1 MDTMFRMNLCL
12 FGEGAAAGA
21 SSGGEAGGN
30 ASGSNAGFADQN
42 KPEKVVYGI
51 QDEPEQAET
60 MTQAKETTA
69 NDETK
74 TESDP
79 VDKGKA
85 FEDMIKGDYKEQFDA
100 RVKQILERRF
110 KDHGELQQFK
120 TDSQEILDLMFA
132 KYGVK
137 DIKSLQKAV
146 HEDDSY
152 FEEAAEAE
160 NMTIDQYKY
169 KLQLER
175 ENAQKEQK
183 IAQMVQAQ
191 QEQERIRQANAA
203 YADWQRQSESLKTRY
218 PNFSL
223 ENEARNPQ
231 FVKLLQNGIDV
242 KTAFETIH
250 HDEILSG
257 AMMQTAQAV
266 RKNVTESIK
275 ARGLRPSENG
285 INAQAGVIV
294 KNDVSKLTSKDRAE
308 IARRARMGE
317 TIKF

>member
-21 SSGGEAGGN
+21 SSGGEAAGSATGST
-30 ASGSNAGFADQN
+30 SGVADQ
-42 KPEKVVYGI
+42 KTQPERVVYGI
-51 QDEPEQAET
+51 QDTDTEASAQTESTNQ
-60 MTQAKETTA
+60 
-69 NDETK
+69 NDDKQTK
-74 TESDP
+74 SDP

-110 KDHGELQQFK
+110 KDRDELVQFRNE
-120 TDSQEILDLMFA
+120 SQEILDLMYA

-137 DIKSLQKAV
+137 DLKALQKAV
-146 HEDDSY
+146 QEDDTY
-152 FEEAAEAE
+152 FEEAAAAE
-160 NMTIDQYKY
+160 NLSVEQYKY
-169 KLQLER
+169 KLKLEK
-175 ENAQKEQK
+175 ENAQFK
-183 IAQMVQAQ
+183 QAQ
-191 QEQERIRQANAA
+191 QEAERIRQANNA

-223 ENEARNPQ
+223 EKEAHNPQ

-257 AMMQTAQAV
+257 AMTQTAQAV
-266 RKNVTESIK
+266 RKSVTDNIK

-294 KNDVSKLTSKDRAE
+294 KNDVSKLTPKDRAE

>member
-21 SSGGEAGGN
+21 PSGGEAGGN
-30 ASGSNAGFADQN
+30 ASGSNTGVADQ
-42 KPEKVVYGI
+42 KSQPEKVVYGI
-51 QDEPEQAET
+51 QETEPETTTPVE
-60 MTQAKETTA
+60 ETTK
-69 NDETK
+69 NDTQK

-100 RVKQILERRF
+100 RVKQILDKRF
-110 KDHGELQQFK
+110 KDRDELAQFK
-120 TDSQEILDLMFA
+120 NDSQEILDLMFA

-137 DIKSLQKAV
+137 DLKSLQKAV
-146 HEDDSY
+146 QEDDSY

-160 NMTIDQYKY
+160 NLSVEQYKY
-169 KLQLER
+169 KVKLEKENAEKEKQLQEIQRR
-175 ENAQKEQK
+175 ENAN
-183 IAQMVQAQ
+183 
-191 QEQERIRQANAA
+191 RA
-203 YADWQRQSESLKTRY
+203 YAEWQRQSESLKTRY

-242 KTAFETIH
+242 KTAFETVH

-257 AMMQTAQAV
+257 AMLQTANAV
-266 RKNVTESIK
+266 RKNVTDSIK

>member
-1 MDTMFRMNLCL
+1 MDTMFGMNLRL
-12 FGEGAAAGA
+12 FDGGAAAGA
-21 SSGGEAGGN
+21 SAGGEAGGN
-30 ASGSNAGFADQN
+30 ATGSNAGFADQN
-42 KPEKVVYGI
+42 KTEKVVYGI
-51 QDEPEQAET
+51 QDTDPAVTETQEAET
-60 MTQAKETTA
+60 NNKDDAKPA
-69 NDETK
+69 Q
-74 TESDP
+74 SDP

-100 RVKQILERRF
+100 RVKQILDKRF
-110 KDHGELQQFK
+110 KGQAELEKFK
-120 TDSQEILDLMFA
+120 VDSQEILDIMYA

-137 DIKSLQKAV
+137 DLKSLQKAV
-146 HEDDSY
+146 QEDDSY

-160 NMTIDQYKY
+160 NLSVEQYKY
-169 KLQLER
+169 KLKLEK
-175 ENAQKEQK
+175 ENAQMK
-183 IAQMVQAQ
+183 QAQ
-191 QEQERIRQANAA
+191 EEAERIRQANNM
-203 YADWQRQSESLKTRY
+203 YAQWQKESESLKTRY

-223 ENEARNPQ
+223 ENEASNPQ
-231 FVKLLQNGIDV
+231 FVKLLRSGIDV

-266 RKNVTESIK
+266 RKNVTDSIK

-294 KNDVSKLTSKDRAE
+294 KNDVSKLTPKDRAE

>member
-1 MDTMFRMNLCL
+1 MDTMFALDLQL

-30 ASGSNAGFADQN
+30 AEGSTAGFANQ
-42 KPEKVVYGI
+42 KEQPQKVVYGI
-51 QDEPEQAET
+51 QENETAETETSAQAE
-60 MTQAKETTA
+60 ETTK
-69 NDETK
+69 NDDTQMQ
-74 TESDP
+74 SDP

-100 RVKQILERRF
+100 RVKQILDRRF
-110 KDHGELQQFK
+110 KDNGELEKFK
-120 TDSQEILDLMFA
+120 TDAQEILDMMYA

-146 HEDDSY
+146 QEDDSY

-160 NMTIDQYKY
+160 NLTVEQYKY
-169 KLQLER
+169 KLQLEK
-175 ENAQKEQK
+175 ENAQMKQ
-183 IAQMVQAQ
+183 AQMEA
-191 QEQERIRQANAA
+191 ERIRQANNM
-203 YADWQRQSESLKTRY
+203 YAQWQRESESLKTRY
-218 PNFSL
+218 PKFSL

-242 KTAFETIH
+242 KTAFETVH

-266 RKNVTESIK
+266 RKNVTDNIK

-294 KNDVSKLTSKDRAE
+294 KNDVSKLTAKDRAE

>member
-1 MDTMFRMNLCL
+1 MDTMFALNLCL

-21 SSGGEAGGN
+21 SAGGDAGGN
-30 ASGSNAGFADQN
+30 ALGSNAGIANQ
-42 KPEKVVYGI
+42 KTEKVVYGI
-51 QDEPEQAET
+51 QDNEPAATE
-60 MTQAKETTA
+60 TQAT
-69 NDETK
+69 NDAQQTK
-74 TESDP
+74 SDP

-110 KDHGELQQFK
+110 KERDELTQYK
-120 TDSQEILDLMFA
+120 NDSQEVIDLMFA

-137 DIKSLQKAV
+137 DLKALQKAV
-146 HEDDSY
+146 QEDDTY

-160 NMTIDQYKY
+160 NLSVEQYKY
-169 KLQLER
+169 KLKLEK
-175 ENAQKEQK
+175 ENAQMK
-183 IAQMVQAQ
+183 QAQ
-191 QEQERIRQANAA
+191 QEAEKIRQANNM
-203 YADWQRQSESLKTRY
+203 YAEWQRQSESLKARY
-218 PNFSL
+218 PKFSL
-223 ENEARNPQ
+223 ESEAANPQ
-231 FVKLLQNGIDV
+231 FVRLLQNGIDV

-266 RKNVTESIK
+266 RKNVTDSIK

-294 KNDVSKLTSKDRAE
+294 KNDVSKLTAKDRAE

>member
-1 MDTMFRMNLCL
+1 MDTKYRMNLCL

-21 SSGGEAGGN
+21 PAGGS
-30 ASGSNAGFADQN
+30 AEGSATGSNAGVAAQ
-42 KPEKVVYGI
+42 KTQPEKVVYGI
-51 QDEPEQAET
+51 QENEGAVVENNTQAEENT
-60 MTQAKETTA
+60 TKNDAQTQ
-69 NDETK
+69 
-74 TESDP
+74 SDP

-85 FEDMIKGDYKEQFDA
+85 FEDMIKGEYKAEFDA
-100 RVKQILERRF
+100 RVKQILDRRF
-110 KDHGELQQFK
+110 KAQDDLEKFK
-120 TDSQEILDLMFA
+120 ADSQEILDIMYA

-137 DIKSLQKAV
+137 DLKSLQKAV
-146 HEDDSY
+146 QDDDSY

-160 NMTIDQYKY
+160 NLTVEQYKY
-169 KLQLER
+169 KLKLEK
-175 ENAQKEQK
+175 ENAQLK
-183 IAQMVQAQ
+183 QA
-191 QEQERIRQANAA
+191 EQEAERVRQARNM
-203 YADWQRQSESLKTRY
+203 YAQWQTQSESLKTRY

-223 ENEARNPQ
+223 EKEAQNPQ
-231 FVKLLQNGIDV
+231 FVRLLQNGIDV

-257 AMMQTAQAV
+257 AMLQTANAV
-266 RKNVTESIK
+266 RKNVTDSIK

-294 KNDVSKLTSKDRAE
+294 KNDVSKLTPKDRAE

>member
-1 MDTMFRMNLCL
+1 MDTMFRMNLRL
-12 FGEGAAAGA
+12 FDGGAAAGA
-21 SSGGEAGGN
+21 SAGGEAGGN
-30 ASGSNAGFADQN
+30 ATGSNAGVAAQN

-51 QDEPEQAET
+51 QDAEPTEAATQEET
-60 MTQAKETTA
+60 NT
-69 NDETK
+69 NDAQKTK
-74 TESDP
+74 SDP
-79 VDKGKA
+79 IDKGKA

-100 RVKQILERRF
+100 RVKQILDKRF
-110 KDHGELQQFK
+110 KAHDELMQHK
-120 TDSQEILDLMFA
+120 NKSDELHEIMFA

-137 DIKSLQKAV
+137 DLDGLLKAV
-146 HEDDSY
+146 QEDDSY

-160 NMTIDQYKY
+160 NLTVDQYKY
-169 KLQLER
+169 KMKLEKENAAKDKALQEIERR
-175 ENAQKEQK
+175 ENAN
-183 IAQMVQAQ
+183 
-191 QEQERIRQANAA
+191 RA
-203 YADWQRQSESLKTRY
+203 YAEWQRQSESLKTRY

-223 ENEARNPQ
+223 ESEARNPQ

-257 AMMQTAQAV
+257 AMMQTANAV
-266 RKNVTESIK
+266 RKNVTDSIK

>member
-1 MDTMFRMNLCL
+1 MDTMFRMNLRL
-12 FGEGAAAGA
+12 FDGGAAAGA
-21 SSGGEAGGN
+21 SAGGEAGGN
-30 ASGSNAGFADQN
+30 ASGSNAGVAAQS
-42 KPEKVVYGI
+42 KTEKVVYGI
-51 QDEPEQAET
+51 QDADPAET
-60 MTQAKETTA
+60 ETQEETTT
-69 NDETK
+69 NDEKKTK
-74 TESDP
+74 SDP

-100 RVKQILERRF
+100 RVKQILDKRF
-110 KDHGELQQFK
+110 KDHGELAQFK
-120 TDSQEILDLMFA
+120 NDSQEILDLMFA

-137 DIKSLQKAV
+137 DLKSLQKAV
-146 HEDDSY
+146 QDDDSY
-152 FEEAAEAE
+152 YEEAAEAE
-160 NMTIDQYKY
+160 NLTVDQYKY
-169 KLQLER
+169 KMKLEKENAKQAEALQEIQRR
-175 ENAQKEQK
+175 ENAN
-183 IAQMVQAQ
+183 
-191 QEQERIRQANAA
+191 RA
-203 YADWQRQSESLKTRY
+203 YAEWQRQSESLKTRY

-223 ENEARNPQ
+223 ENEAKNPQ

-257 AMMQTAQAV
+257 AMMQTANAV
-266 RKNVTESIK
+266 RKNVTDSIK
-275 ARGLRPSENG
+275 ARGLRTSENG

>member
-12 FGEGAAAGA
+12 FGEGATAGA
-21 SSGGEAGGN
+21 SSGGEAGGS
-30 ASGSNAGFADQN
+30 ATGSNAGFADQ
-42 KPEKVVYGI
+42 KTQPERVVYGI
-51 QDEPEQAET
+51 QDT
-60 MTQAKETTA
+60 DTETTA
-69 NDETK
+69 PASETAQNDDKKTK
-74 TESDP
+74 SDP

-100 RVKQILERRF
+100 RVKQILDRRF
-110 KDHGELQQFK
+110 KDRDELVQFK
-120 TDSQEILDLMFA
+120 NDSQEILDLMFS

-137 DIKSLQKAV
+137 DLKALQKAV
-146 HEDDSY
+146 QEDDTY
-152 FEEAAEAE
+152 FEEAASAE
-160 NMTIDQYKY
+160 NLSVEQYKY
-169 KLQLER
+169 KLKLEK
-175 ENAQKEQK
+175 ENAQFK
-183 IAQMVQAQ
+183 QAQ
-191 QEQERIRQANAA
+191 QEAERIRQANNA

-223 ENEARNPQ
+223 EKEANNPQ

-257 AMMQTAQAV
+257 AMTQTAQAV
-266 RKNVTESIK
+266 RKSVTDNIK

-294 KNDVSKLTSKDRAE
+294 KNDVSKLTPKDRAE

>member
-1 MDTMFRMNLCL
+1 MDTMFRMNLGL

-21 SSGGEAGGN
+21 PSGGEAGGN
-30 ASGSNAGFADQN
+30 ATGSNSGFANQN
-42 KPEKVVYGI
+42 KAAKVVYGI
-51 QDEPEQAET
+51 QDAPEQTEDTTTA
-60 MTQAKETTA
+60 QETTE
-69 NDETK
+69 NDATK

-110 KDHGELQQFK
+110 KDHGELEKFK

-146 HEDDSY
+146 QEDDTY

-160 NMTIDQYKY
+160 NLTVEQYKY
-169 KLQLER
+169 KLKLEK
-175 ENAQKEQK
+175 ENAQMK
-183 IAQMVQAQ
+183 QAQ
-191 QEQERIRQANAA
+191 QEAERIRQANNA
-203 YADWQRQSESLKTRY
+203 YAEWQRQSESLKTRY

-242 KTAFETIH
+242 KTAFETLH

-257 AMMQTAQAV
+257 AMMQTANAV
-266 RKNVTESIK
+266 RKNVTDSIK

-294 KNDVSKLTSKDRAE
+294 KNDVSKLTPKDRAE

>member
-1 MDTMFRMNLCL
+1 MDTMFRMNLRL
-12 FGEGAAAGA
+12 FDGGAAAGA
-21 SSGGEAGGN
+21 SAGGEGGGS
-30 ASGSNAGFADQN
+30 ATGSNTGVADQN
-42 KPEKVVYGI
+42 KQPEKIVYGI
-51 QDEPEQAET
+51 QENDPPAT
-60 MTQAKETTA
+60 DTA
-69 NDETK
+69 PADDKAHYVDAQQTK
-74 TESDP
+74 SDP

-85 FEDMIKGDYKEQFDA
+85 FEDMIKGEYKEQFDA
-100 RVKQILERRF
+100 RVKQILEKRF
-110 KDHGELQQFK
+110 KEKDDLVQFK
-120 TDSQEILDLMFA
+120 NDSQEILDLMFA

-137 DIKSLQKAV
+137 DLKALQQAV
-146 HEDDSY
+146 QGDDSY

-160 NMTIDQYKY
+160 NLTVDQYKY
-169 KLQLER
+169 KLKMEKEL
-175 ENAQKEQK
+175 EQK
-183 IAQMVQAQ
+183 DKALKEI
-191 QEQERIRQANAA
+191 ERRESANRA
-203 YADWQRQSESLKTRY
+203 YAEWQRQSESLKARY

-223 ENEARNPQ
+223 ETEAANPQ
-231 FVKLLQNGIDV
+231 FVRLLQNGIDV

-266 RKNVTESIK
+266 RKNVTDSIK

-294 KNDVSKLTSKDRAE
+294 KNDVSKLTPKDRAE

>member
-1 MDTMFRMNLCL
+1 MDTMFRMNLRL
-12 FGEGAAAGA
+12 FDGGAAAGA
-21 SSGGEAGGN
+21 SAGGEAGGN
-30 ASGSNAGFADQN
+30 ATGSNAGFADQN

-51 QDEPEQAET
+51 QPTETEPQEEA
-60 MTQAKETTA
+60 TTN
-69 NDETK
+69 NDETETK
-74 TESDP
+74 SDP

-110 KDHGELQQFK
+110 KAHDELEK
-120 TDSQEILDLMFA
+120 HKAASQEIFDILNA
-132 KYGVK
+132 KYGTK
-137 DIKSLQKAV
+137 DLEGLKKAV
-146 HEDDSY
+146 QDDDSY
-152 FEEAAEAE
+152 FEEAAAAE
-160 NMTIDQYKY
+160 DLTVEQYKY
-169 KLQLER
+169 KKQMEKELQAKEQALREIERR
-175 ENAQKEQK
+175 ENAQ
-183 IAQMVQAQ
+183 
-191 QEQERIRQANAA
+191 RA
-203 YADWQRQSESLKTRY
+203 YAEWQRQAESLKTRY

-223 ENEARNPQ
+223 ESEAANPQ

-242 KTAFETIH
+242 KTAFETVH

>member
-1 MDTMFRMNLCL
+1 MDTMYRMNLCL

-21 SSGGEAGGN
+21 PSGGEAAGN
-30 ASGSNAGFADQN
+30 ASGSNTGVADQN
-42 KPEKVVYGI
+42 AKPERVVYGI
-51 QDEPEQAET
+51 QET
-60 MTQAKETTA
+60 DTETSAQTETTA
-69 NDETK
+69 QNDDQQTK
-74 TESDP
+74 SDP

-110 KDHGELQQFK
+110 KEHGELEKFK
-120 TDSQEILDLMFA
+120 TDSQEILDMMFA

-137 DIKSLQKAV
+137 DLKALSKAV
-146 HEDDSY
+146 QEDDSY
-152 FEEAAEAE
+152 FEEAAAAE
-160 NMTIDQYKY
+160 DLSVEQYKY
-169 KLQLER
+169 KLKLER
-175 ENAQKEQK
+175 ENAQMKK
-183 IAQMVQAQ
+183 AQEEA
-191 QEQERIRQANAA
+191 ERVRQARNA
-203 YADWQRQSESLKTRY
+203 YAEWQKQSESLKARY
-218 PNFSL
+218 PKFSL
-223 ENEARNPQ
+223 EKEAANPQ
-231 FVKLLQNGIDV
+231 FVRLLQNGIDV

-257 AMMQTAQAV
+257 AMMQTANAV
-266 RKNVTESIK
+266 RKNVTDSIK

>member
-1 MDTMFRMNLCL
+1 MDTMFRMNLRL
-12 FGEGAAAGA
+12 FDGGAAAGA
-21 SSGGEAGGN
+21 SAGGATGGT
-30 ASGSNAGFADQN
+30 ASGSNAGVADQS

-51 QDEPEQAET
+51 QDAEPTEAA
-60 MTQAKETTA
+60 TQEETTTN
-69 NDETK
+69 NDAQKTK
-74 TESDP
+74 SDP

-100 RVKQILERRF
+100 RVKQILDKRF
-110 KDHGELQQFK
+110 KDHGELAQFK
-120 TDSQEILDLMFA
+120 NDSQEILDLMFA

-146 HEDDSY
+146 QEDDSY

-160 NMTIDQYKY
+160 NLTVDQYKY
-169 KLQLER
+169 KLKLEKENAAKDKALKEIERR
-175 ENAQKEQK
+175 ENAN
-183 IAQMVQAQ
+183 
-191 QEQERIRQANAA
+191 RA
-203 YADWQRQSESLKTRY
+203 YAEWQRQSESLKTRY

-223 ENEARNPQ
+223 ENEAKNPQ
-231 FVKLLQNGIDV
+231 FVRLLQNGIDV

-257 AMMQTAQAV
+257 AMMQTANAV
-266 RKNVTESIK
+266 RKNVTDSIK

-294 KNDVSKLTSKDRAE
+294 KNDVTKLTPKDRAE
-308 IARRARMGE
+308 IARQARMGK

>member
-1 MDTMFRMNLCL
+1 MDTMFGMNLRL
-12 FGEGAAAGA
+12 FDGGAAAGA
-21 SSGGEAGGN
+21 SAGGEAGGN
-30 ASGSNAGFADQN
+30 ATGSNSGFADQN
-42 KPEKVVYGI
+42 KTEKVVYGI
-51 QDEPEQAET
+51 QDTDPAVTETQEAET
-60 MTQAKETTA
+60 NNKDDAKPA
-69 NDETK
+69 Q
-74 TESDP
+74 SDP

-100 RVKQILERRF
+100 RVKQILDKRF
-110 KDHGELQQFK
+110 KGQAELEKFK
-120 TDSQEILDLMFA
+120 ADSQEILDIMYA

-137 DIKSLQKAV
+137 DLKSLQKAV
-146 HEDDSY
+146 QEDDSY

-160 NMTIDQYKY
+160 NLSVEQYKY
-169 KLQLER
+169 KLKLEKENAEKDKQLQEIQRR
-175 ENAQKEQK
+175 ENAN
-183 IAQMVQAQ
+183 
-191 QEQERIRQANAA
+191 RA
-203 YADWQRQSESLKTRY
+203 YAEWQRQSESLKTRY

-223 ENEARNPQ
+223 ETEAANPQ

-242 KTAFETIH
+242 KTAYETVH

-257 AMMQTAQAV
+257 AMMQTANAV
-266 RKNVTESIK
+266 RKNVTDSIK

-294 KNDVSKLTSKDRAE
+294 KNDVSKLTPKDRAE

>member
-1 MDTMFRMNLCL
+1 MDTKFALDLCL
-12 FGEGAAAGA
+12 FSEGAAAGA
-21 SSGGEAGGN
+21 SAGGEAGGN
-30 ASGSNAGFADQN
+30 AEGSNAGLANQ
-42 KPEKVVYGI
+42 KAQPQKVVYGI
-51 QDEPEQAET
+51 QENETADTETSAQAE
-60 MTQAKETTA
+60 ETTK
-69 NDETK
+69 NDAQIQ
-74 TESDP
+74 SDP

-100 RVKQILERRF
+100 RVKQILDRRF
-110 KDHGELQQFK
+110 KEHGELEKFK
-120 TDSQEILDLMFA
+120 TDASEILDMMYA
-132 KYGVK
+132 KYGAK
-137 DIKSLQKAV
+137 DLKSLQKAV
-146 HEDDSY
+146 QEDDSY

-160 NMTIDQYKY
+160 NLTVEQYKY
-169 KLQLER
+169 KLQLEK
-175 ENAQKEQK
+175 ENAQMK
-183 IAQMVQAQ
+183 QAQ
-191 QEQERIRQANAA
+191 QEAERVRQANNM
-203 YADWQRQSESLKTRY
+203 YAEWQRQSESLKTRY

-223 ENEARNPQ
+223 EGEARNPQ

-266 RKNVTESIK
+266 RKNVTDNIK

-294 KNDVSKLTSKDRAE
+294 KNDVSKLTAKDRAE
-308 IARRARMGE
+308 IARQARMGK

>member
-1 MDTMFRMNLCL
+1 MDTMFRMNLRL
-12 FGEGAAAGA
+12 FDGGAAAGA
-21 SSGGEAGGN
+21 SAGGEAGGN
-30 ASGSNAGFADQN
+30 ASGSNAGVADQS

-51 QDEPEQAET
+51 QDADPTET
-60 MTQAKETTA
+60 ETQEETT
-69 NDETK
+69 NTNETQK
-74 TESDP
+74 TKSDP

-100 RVKQILERRF
+100 RVKQILEKRF
-110 KDHGELQQFK
+110 KDQGELVQFK
-120 TDSQEILDLMFA
+120 NDSQEILDLMFA

-137 DIKSLQKAV
+137 DLKALQKAV
-146 HEDDSY
+146 QEDDSY

-160 NMTIDQYKY
+160 NLTVDQYKY
-169 KLQLER
+169 KVKMEKELAQKNQALQEIERR
-175 ENAQKEQK
+175 ENAN
-183 IAQMVQAQ
+183 
-191 QEQERIRQANAA
+191 RA
-203 YADWQRQSESLKTRY
+203 YAEWQRQSESLKTRY

-223 ENEARNPQ
+223 EKEAANPQ

-257 AMMQTAQAV
+257 AMMQTANAV
-266 RKNVTESIK
+266 RKNVTDSIK

-294 KNDVSKLTSKDRAE
+294 KNDVSKLTPKDRAE

>member
-1 MDTMFRMNLCL
+1 MDTMFRMNLRL
-12 FGEGAAAGA
+12 FDGGAAAGA
-21 SSGGEAGGN
+21 SAGGATGGT
-30 ASGSNAGFADQN
+30 ASGSNAGVADQS

-51 QDEPEQAET
+51 QDAEPTEAATQEEATTNNET
-60 MTQAKETTA
+60 QK
-69 NDETK
+69 TK
-74 TESDP
+74 SDP

-100 RVKQILERRF
+100 RVKQILDKRF
-110 KDHGELQQFK
+110 KDHGELAQFK
-120 TDSQEILDLMFA
+120 NDSQEILDLMFA

-137 DIKSLQKAV
+137 DIKALQKAV
-146 HEDDSY
+146 QEDDSY

-160 NMTIDQYKY
+160 NLTVDQYKY
-169 KLQLER
+169 KLKLEKENAAKDKALKEIERR
-175 ENAQKEQK
+175 ENAN
-183 IAQMVQAQ
+183 
-191 QEQERIRQANAA
+191 RA
-203 YADWQRQSESLKTRY
+203 YAEWQRQSESLKTRY

-223 ENEARNPQ
+223 ENEAKNPQ
-231 FVKLLQNGIDV
+231 FVRLLQNGIDV

-257 AMMQTAQAV
+257 AMMQTANAV
-266 RKNVTESIK
+266 RKNVTDSIK

-294 KNDVSKLTSKDRAE
+294 KNDVSKLTPKDRAE
-308 IARRARMGE
+308 IARLARMGK

>member
-21 SSGGEAGGN
+21 PSGGEAGGN
-30 ASGSNAGFADQN
+30 ASGSNTGVAAQTN
-42 KPEKVVYGI
+42 QPEKVVYGI
-51 QDEPEQAET
+51 QETEPTTTTPVE
-60 MTQAKETTA
+60 ETTK
-69 NDETK
+69 NDTQK
-74 TESDP
+74 TENDP
-79 VDKGKA
+79 IDKGKA

-100 RVKQILERRF
+100 RVKQILDRRF
-110 KDHGELQQFK
+110 KDRDELVQFK
-120 TDSQEILDLMFA
+120 NDSQEILDLMYS

-137 DIKSLQKAV
+137 DLKALQKAV
-146 HEDDSY
+146 QEDDSY

-160 NMTIDQYKY
+160 NLTVDQYKY
-169 KLQLER
+169 KMKLEKENAEKERQLQEIQRR
-175 ENAQKEQK
+175 ENAN
-183 IAQMVQAQ
+183 
-191 QEQERIRQANAA
+191 RA

-223 ENEARNPQ
+223 EAEAANPQ

-266 RKNVTESIK
+266 RKNVTDSIK

-294 KNDVSKLTSKDRAE
+294 KNDVSKLTPKDRAE

>member
-30 ASGSNAGFADQN
+30 AAGSNAGVADQ

-51 QDEPEQAET
+51 QDDDPSA
-60 MTQAKETTA
+60 TQVTENTTT
-69 NDETK
+69 NDAQQTQ
-74 TESDP
+74 SDP

-100 RVKQILERRF
+100 RVKQILDRRF
-110 KDHGELQQFK
+110 KAQDDLEKFK
-120 TDSQEILDLMFA
+120 ADSQEILDLMYA

-137 DIKSLQKAV
+137 DLKSLQKAV
-146 HEDDSY
+146 QEDDSY

-160 NMTIDQYKY
+160 NLSVEQYKY
-169 KLQLER
+169 KLKLER
-175 ENAQKEQK
+175 ENAQKDATLRE
-183 IAQMVQAQ
+183 I
-191 QEQERIRQANAA
+191 ERREQANRA
-203 YADWQRQSESLKTRY
+203 YADWQRQAESLKTRY

-223 ENEARNPQ
+223 ETEANNPK
-231 FVKLLQNGIDV
+231 FVQLLRSGIDV
-242 KTAFETIH
+242 KTAFETVH

-266 RKNVTESIK
+266 RKNVTDSIK

-294 KNDVSKLTSKDRAE
+294 KNDVSKLTPKDRAE

>member
-1 MDTMFRMNLCL
+1 MDTMYRMNLCL

-30 ASGSNAGFADQN
+30 ATGSNTGVADQN
-42 KPEKVVYGI
+42 VPEKVLYGI
-51 QDEPEQAET
+51 QPAETETQAE
-60 MTQAKETTA
+60 ETT
-69 NDETK
+69 NHDETETK
-74 TESDP
+74 GDP

-85 FEDMIKGDYKEQFDA
+85 FEDMIRGDYKEQFDA

-110 KDHGELQQFK
+110 RAHDELAKFK
-120 TDSQEILDLMFA
+120 ADSQEIFDMMFA

-137 DIKSLQKAV
+137 DLKSLQKAV
-146 HEDDSY
+146 QEDDSY
-152 FEEAAEAE
+152 FEEAAAAE
-160 NMTIDQYKY
+160 DLSVEQYKY
-169 KLQLER
+169 KLKLEK
-175 ENAQKEQK
+175 ENAAMK
-183 IAQMVQAQ
+183 QAQ
-191 QEQERIRQANAA
+191 QEAERIRQANNM

-223 ENEARNPQ
+223 EAEAANPQ
-231 FVKLLQNGIDV
+231 FVRLLQNGIDV

-257 AMMQTAQAV
+257 AMMQTAKAV

>member
-1 MDTMFRMNLCL
+1 MDTMFGMNLRL
-12 FGEGAAAGA
+12 FDGGAAAGA
-21 SSGGEAGGN
+21 SAGGEAGGN
-30 ASGSNAGFADQN
+30 ATGSNAGFADQN
-42 KPEKVVYGI
+42 KTEKVVYGI
-51 QDEPEQAET
+51 QDTDPAVTETQEAET
-60 MTQAKETTA
+60 NNKDDAKPA
-69 NDETK
+69 Q
-74 TESDP
+74 SDP

-100 RVKQILERRF
+100 RVKQILDKRF
-110 KDHGELQQFK
+110 KGQAELEKFK
-120 TDSQEILDLMFA
+120 ADSQEILDIMYA

-137 DIKSLQKAV
+137 DLKSLQKAV
-146 HEDDSY
+146 QEDDSY

-160 NMTIDQYKY
+160 NLSVEQYKY
-169 KLQLER
+169 KLKLEK
-175 ENAQKEQK
+175 ENAQMK
-183 IAQMVQAQ
+183 QAQ
-191 QEQERIRQANAA
+191 EEAERIRQANNM
-203 YADWQRQSESLKTRY
+203 YAQWQKESESLKTRY

-223 ENEARNPQ
+223 ENEASNPQ
-231 FVKLLQNGIDV
+231 FVKLLRSGIDV

-266 RKNVTESIK
+266 RKNVTDSIK

-294 KNDVSKLTSKDRAE
+294 KNDVSKLTPKDRAE

>member
-1 MDTMFRMNLCL
+1 MDTMFRMNLRL
-12 FGEGAAAGA
+12 FDGGAAAGA
-21 SSGGEAGGN
+21 PAGGEAGGN
-30 ASGSNAGFADQN
+30 AAGSNAGVADQT
-42 KPEKVVYGI
+42 KPEKVLYGI
-51 QDEPEQAET
+51 QPTEAEPQEAET
-60 MTQAKETTA
+60 TNNNET
-69 NDETK
+69 ETK
-74 TESDP
+74 SEP

-100 RVKQILERRF
+100 RVKQILDRRF
-110 KDHGELQQFK
+110 KTHDELEK
-120 TDSQEILDLMFA
+120 RNAASQEIFDILNA
-132 KYGVK
+132 KYGTK
-137 DIKSLQKAV
+137 DLEGLKKAV
-146 HEDDSY
+146 QEDDSY

-160 NMTIDQYKY
+160 NLSVEQYKY
-169 KLQLER
+169 KLKLEKENAAKDEALREIQRR
-175 ENAQKEQK
+175 ENANR
-183 IAQMVQAQ
+183 M
-191 QEQERIRQANAA
+191 

-223 ENEARNPQ
+223 EKEAANPQ
-231 FVKLLQNGIDV
+231 FVRLLQNGIDV
-242 KTAFETIH
+242 KTAFEAIH
-250 HDEILSG
+250 HDEVLSG

-266 RKNVTESIK
+266 RKNVTDNIK

>member
-1 MDTMFRMNLCL
+1 MDTIFRMNLRL
-12 FGEGAAAGA
+12 FDGGAAAGA
-21 SSGGEAGGN
+21 PAGGAAGGT
-30 ASGSNAGFADQN
+30 ASGSNAGVADQS

-51 QDEPEQAET
+51 QDAD
-60 MTQAKETTA
+60 MTEATTQEESTST
-69 NDETK
+69 NDAQTK
-74 TESDP
+74 SDP

-100 RVKQILERRF
+100 RVKKILNDRF
-110 KDHGELQQFK
+110 KGHDELVQHK
-120 TDSQEILDLMFA
+120 NKSDELHEIMFA

-137 DIKSLQKAV
+137 DLDGLLKAV
-146 HEDDSY
+146 QADDSY

-160 NMTIDQYKY
+160 NLTVDQYKY
-169 KLQLER
+169 KMKLEKENAEKDRQLQEIQRR
-175 ENAQKEQK
+175 ENAN
-183 IAQMVQAQ
+183 
-191 QEQERIRQANAA
+191 RA
-203 YADWQRQSESLKTRY
+203 YAEWQRQSESLKTRY

-223 ENEARNPQ
+223 EAEAANPQ

-257 AMMQTAQAV
+257 AMMQTANAV
-266 RKNVTESIK
+266 RKNVTDSIK

-294 KNDVSKLTSKDRAE
+294 KNDVTKLTSKDRAE
-308 IARRARMGE
+308 IARRALMGE

>member
-1 MDTMFRMNLCL
+1 MDTMFRMNLRL
-12 FGEGAAAGA
+12 FDGGAAAGA
-21 SSGGEAGGN
+21 SAGGEAGGN
-30 ASGSNAGFADQN
+30 ASGSNAGVADQS
-42 KPEKVVYGI
+42 KTEKVVYGI
-51 QDEPEQAET
+51 QDADPIET
-60 MTQAKETTA
+60 ETQEETTNN
-69 NDETK
+69 NDDKKTK
-74 TESDP
+74 SDP

-85 FEDMIKGDYKEQFDA
+85 FEDLIKGDYKEQFDA
-100 RVKQILERRF
+100 RVKQILEKRF
-110 KDHGELQQFK
+110 KDHGELMQHK
-120 TDSQEILDLMFA
+120 NKSDELHEIMFA

-137 DIKSLQKAV
+137 DLDGLLKAV
-146 HEDDSY
+146 QDDDSY

-160 NMTIDQYKY
+160 NLTVDQYKY
-169 KLQLER
+169 KKQLEKENAEKTKALQEIERR
-175 ENAQKEQK
+175 ENAN
-183 IAQMVQAQ
+183 
-191 QEQERIRQANAA
+191 RA
-203 YADWQRQSESLKTRY
+203 YAEWQRQSESLKTRY

-223 ENEARNPQ
+223 ESEARNPQ

-257 AMMQTAQAV
+257 AMMQTANAV
-266 RKNVTESIK
+266 RKNVTDSIK

-294 KNDVSKLTSKDRAE
+294 KNDVSKLTPKDRAE

>member
-1 MDTMFRMNLCL
+1 MDTKYRMNLCL

-21 SSGGEAGGN
+21 PAGGS
-30 ASGSNAGFADQN
+30 AEGSATGSNAGVAAQ
-42 KPEKVVYGI
+42 KTQPEKVVYGI
-51 QDEPEQAET
+51 QENEGAVVENSTQAEENT
-60 MTQAKETTA
+60 TKNDAQTQ
-69 NDETK
+69 
-74 TESDP
+74 SDP

-100 RVKQILERRF
+100 RVKQILDRRF
-110 KDHGELQQFK
+110 KAQEDLEKFK
-120 TDSQEILDLMFA
+120 ADSQEILDIMYA

-137 DIKSLQKAV
+137 DLKSLQKAV
-146 HEDDSY
+146 QDDDSY

-160 NMTIDQYKY
+160 NLTVEQYKY
-169 KLQLER
+169 KLKLEK
-175 ENAQKEQK
+175 ENAQLK
-183 IAQMVQAQ
+183 QA
-191 QEQERIRQANAA
+191 EQEAERVRQARNM
-203 YADWQRQSESLKTRY
+203 YAQWQTQSESLKTRY

-223 ENEARNPQ
+223 EKEAQNPQ
-231 FVKLLQNGIDV
+231 FVRLLQNGIDV

-257 AMMQTAQAV
+257 AMLQTANAV
-266 RKNVTESIK
+266 RKNVTDSIK

-294 KNDVSKLTSKDRAE
+294 KNDVSKLTPKDRAE